1 MNISIVG
8 LGIVG
13 SAFSKMLIVQGH
25 SIKKLD
31 IYKNYFDDISKA
43 DIVFICINETDKEMT
58 NIKSLVKEV
67 IKKNPKGIIV
77 IRTTVMPGTIDE
89 FIELYPERRI
99 AYLPEFLTERNAEY
113 DTFHP
118 DKIVIGT
125 DDKKVFEILRKIF
138 KDIIDDEKV
147 IQVKPLEA
155 EIIKIGLNS
164 LAVIKV
170 VFAEEIYDLAKHY
183 GVDYMNIYKGFYLD
197 KFTKGEHLIAGK
209 DGYRGA
215 DGKCLPKDTGFL
227 CYTGKKTYTNLLL
240 IELAQQLN
248 IHYLKMKD

>member
-1 MNISIVG
+1 MNIGIVG

-125 DDKKVFEILRKIF
+125 DDKDIFEILRKIF